1 MQLKQKDLCTF
12 SKDLYGEDAVT
23 DQKCQKWFA
32 KFRAGDFSPDN
43 APQLGRLVE
52 VDNNRIKTLTE
63 NNHCYNTEEIADVL
77 KTFKSIKLLVKV
89 KNVSFILWKKL
100 HGLFGQSDL

>member
-32 KFRAGDFSPDN
+32 KFRAGDFSLDS
-43 APQLGRLVE
+43 APRMSRQV
-52 VDNNRIKTLTE
+52 
-63 NNHCYNTEEIADVL
+63 
-77 KTFKSIKLLVKV
+77 
-89 KNVSFILWKKL
+89 
-100 HGLFGQSDL
+100 